1 MQADRNR
8 TGGMFHAPKSSPWGE
23 VQSCVPTH
31 AEELTARYDEH
42 DMQPVEAGDGLP
54 AGTYTTF
61 YRCRLIAADGGWYGE
76 ILGNGSW

>member
-1 MQADRNR
+1 MEQNR
-8 TGGMFHAPKSSPWGE
+8 KDYIVIRRPANNLGKPIWYF
-23 VQSCVPTH
+23 VPTH

>member
-1 MQADRNR
+1 M
-8 TGGMFHAPKSSPWGE
+8 
-23 VQSCVPTH
+23 
-31 AEELTARYDEH
+31 RYDEH

>member
-1 MQADRNR
+1 MLLPLFSLSYQ
-8 TGGMFHAPKSSPWGE
+8 
-23 VQSCVPTH
+23 
-31 AEELTARYDEH
+31 
-42 DMQPVEAGDGLP
+42 LP